1 MVRMQKIEVASQ
13 LSKIHFS
20 SKKGSL
26 IRKKDNGIN
35 ENIKMPN

>member
-26 IRKKDNGIN
+26 IKKDKGIN
-35 ENIKMPN
+35 GNIKMIN